1 MSGDPY
7 EIVEAELRD
16 AAGALDITWGDGH
29 QSIYSLRDLR
39 QLCPC
44 AACREAR
51 HEATQNTDPFRVLAS
66 TIRPASYEITNI
78 EPVGRYG
85 MKITWGDGHSTG
97 IYTFEY
103 LRQFCPC
110 EPCLAARPTNDQ
122 PYVHGIYIPQ

>member
-1 MSGDPY
+1 MNSSPY
-7 EIVEAELRD
+7 EIQVADLRD
-16 AAGALDITWGDGH
+16 AEGALDIIWGDGH
-29 QSIYSLRDLR
+29 ESHYILRELR
-39 QLCPC
+39 QECPC

-51 HEATQNTDPFRVLAS
+51 EETRRNTDPFRVLAS
-66 TIRPASYEITNI
+66 NIRPASYEVAHV

-103 LRQFCPC
+103 LRQLCPC
-110 EPCLAARPTNDQ
+110 ESCRAAHPPDDK